1 MDRFYQYDIA
11 AVIVLAI
18 LLLSVYF
25 RKLYIGRVNMTFVY
39 IMITMLFCTL
49 CDIGGDAPFVFFND
63 TGKDLRFRYICLY
76 GYFLAHSF
84 ILPAYI
90 IFVGLLT
97 GTWYKFI
104 SSILRR
110 VMFVVPFVINIAV
123 ILANPLNNKM
133 FHISEDLKYHRGS
146 LIFVCYIVAAYYMF
160 MCAVYIFKAR
170 DMLGKGKTIGL
181 LMLFPCNILAL
192 IIQYFAPKNMVE
204 MFALSISALIVTV
217 SVLRAEEMVDPSI
230 DAKTFSSFFE
240 DVKRYYM
247 ADKNVT
253 AILMKVKNDEAIVS
267 LFGAKIHRDVVKDI
281 IQKIRSHYKGLS
293 SEKGV
298 IVNVYYLFYGGF
310 CVIID
315 GSKDREMIK
324 LKTEI
329 LLEEFKEDFTINNN
343 PIDLD
348 MRMCMLD
355 IPQDISEME
364 DFVSFVD
371 SFEKTVDSRELV
383 HFSEVAPEHKFQ
395 LKLDIDKI
403 IKKALEDKNFEM
415 YYQPIYSLKEKK
427 FTSAEALIR
436 LKDSELGYVSPGLF
450 IPAAEKNG
458 AINKIGNFV
467 IDDVFRFI
475 SENSLEEY
483 GLNYIEINL
492 SSIQCLQDNLPEQ
505 IERKI
510 DQYKL
515 NKDNLNF
522 EVTETGKDY
531 VKDSVFDTIN
541 RLHDMDYELSLDD
554 YGTGYSNLQKVIS
567 FPFKIIKIDKSLV
580 DDMNDVRMRE
590 VIMQTVKMIKGIGAE
605 IVVEGVETKEASD
618 WFEEIGCDFIQGY
631 YYAKPMPKNDFLNF
645 IKQKNA

>member
-39 IMITMLFCTL
+39 IMIIMLVCTL
-49 CDIGGDAPFVFFND
+49 CDIGGDAPFVFFNNTD
-63 TGKDLRFRYICLY
+63 RDLRFRYICLY
-76 GYFLAHSF
+76 GYFIAHSF

-104 SSILRR
+104 RSRLRQIC
-110 VMFVVPFVINIAV
+110 FIVPFVINIAV
-123 ILANPLNNKM
+123 ILINPLNGKM
-133 FHISEDLKYHRGS
+133 FYISEDLKYHRGPLLS
-146 LIFVCYIVAAYYMF
+146 VCYIVAAYYMVI
-160 MCAVYIFKAR
+160 CAVYVFKSVNL
-170 DMLGKGKTIGL
+170 LGKGKTVGL

-192 IIQYFAPKNMVE
+192 IIQYFRPKNMVE

-217 SVLRAEEMVDPSI
+217 AVLRAEEMVDPSI
-230 DAKTFSSFFE
+230 DARTFSSFFE

-247 ADKNVT
+247 SDKNVT
-253 AILMKVKNDEAIVS
+253 VILMKVKNDEAIVS

-281 IQKIRSHYKGLS
+281 IHRIRQNYKDLS

-298 IVNVYYLFYGGF
+298 IVNVYYLFYGEF

-315 GSKDREMIK
+315 GSRDREMVK

-329 LLEEFKEDFTINNN
+329 LLEEFKEEFTINNN

-355 IPQDISEME
+355 IPQDIPDMD

-383 HFSEVAPEHKFQ
+383 HFSEVAPEHKLQ

-403 IKKALEDKNFEM
+403 IKKALEEKNFEM

-467 IDDVFRFI
+467 IDDVFKFI

-483 GLNYIEINL
+483 GLDYIEINL

-505 IERKI
+505 IEKKI

-515 NKDNLNF
+515 DKEKLNF

-531 VKDSVFDTIN
+531 VKDSVFDTIS
-541 RLHDMDYELSLDD
+541 RLHNMDYELSLDD

-580 DDMNDVRMRE
+580 DDMNDSRMRE

-631 YYAKPMPKNDFLNF
+631 YYAKPMPKNDFLSF
-645 IKQKNA
+645 IRKNNS